1 MSAAARRAASSGS
14 KSVASPLR
22 DLASS
27 LGLSI
32 TTVSRALDG
41 YSDVSEATRERV
53 RAAAESAAYRPN
65 AAARRLR
72 RGSTDIV
79 TLILPTEPGHFD
91 EPLYIQMLAPI
102 GDCLAREGYDLT
114 LIAATP
120 GPDETKMYR
129 RIVEERRADALIVVR
144 TRHRDPRVNYLA
156 AKDFPFVT
164 LGRTECAK
172 PYAYFDGDGEAGFRL
187 ATERLCALGHRRI
200 VHLAAPSAFT
210 FAGLRSRGYAAAMV
224 AAGLEPNMVEDLA
237 SEEGG
242 YRAAKAA
249 LSSAPRATAL
259 LCATDRMAIGAL
271 RAAREMK
278 LEVPRDLSVVGHDNL
293 PATAFS
299 DPPLSTMELPIAE
312 TGTRLAEMVLARLGG
327 ADPRDLSHLR
337 SVEMIDRLSTAP
349 PP

>member
-1 MSAAARRAASSGS
+1 
-14 KSVASPLR
+14 LR
-22 DLASS
+22 ELASS

-72 RGSTDIV
+72 RGATDIV
-79 TLILPTEPGHFD
+79 TLILPTEAGHFD

-102 GDCLAREGYDLT
+102 GECLARAGYDLT

-120 GPDETKMYR
+120 GPDETKIYR
-129 RIVEERRADALIVVR
+129 RMVEERRADALIVVR
-144 TRHRDPRVNYLA
+144 TRHHDPRVNYLA
-156 AKDFPFVT
+156 AQGFPFVT
-164 LGRTECAK
+164 LGRTECAR
-172 PYAYFDGDGEAGFRL
+172 PYAHVDGDGEAGFRL
-187 ATERLCALGHRRI
+187 ATRRLCALGHRHI
-200 VHLAAPSAFT
+200 AHLAAPSAFT
-210 FAGLRSRGYAAAMV
+210 FAGLRSRGYTTAM
-224 AAGLEPNMVEDLA
+224 ADAGLVADVVEDLA

-242 YRAAKAA
+242 YRAARVA
-249 LSSAPRATAL
+249 LASTPRPTAL

-271 RAAREMK
+271 RSAREMK
-278 LEVPRDLSVVGHDNL
+278 LEVPRQLSVVGHDNL
-293 PATAFS
+293 PATAFT

-312 TGTRLAEMVLARLGG
+312 TGIRLAEMVLARLGG

-337 SVEMIDRLSTAP
+337 SVEMIDRASTAP

>member
-1 MSAAARRAASSGS
+1 
-14 KSVASPLR
+14 LR

-41 YSDVSEATRERV
+41 YPDVSEATRERV
-53 RAAAESAAYRPN
+53 RIAAESAAYRPN

-72 RGSTDIV
+72 RGATDVV

-102 GDCLAREGYDLT
+102 GDCLARGGYDLT

-120 GPDETKMYR
+120 GPDEIKMYR

-144 TRHRDPRVNYLA
+144 TRHRDPRVKYLA
-156 AKDFPFVT
+156 AQNFPFVV
-164 LGRTECAK
+164 LGRTECPK
-172 PYAYFDGDGEAGFRL
+172 PYAHVDGDGEAGFRL
-187 ATERLCALGHRRI
+187 ATERLYALGHRRI
-200 VHLAAPSAFT
+200 SHLAAPSAFT
-210 FAGLRSRGYAAAMV
+210 FAGLRSRGYAAAMTE
-224 AAGLEPNMVEDLA
+224 AGLAAAMVEDLA

-249 LSSAPRATAL
+249 LAATPRPTAL

-278 LEVPRDLSVVGHDNL
+278 LAVPRDLSVIGHDNL
-293 PATAFS
+293 PATAFT

-312 TGTRLAEMVLARLGG
+312 TGMRLAEMVLARLGG

-337 SVEMIDRLSTAP
+337 AVEMIDRASTAAP
-349 PP
+349 P

>member
-1 MSAAARRAASSGS
+1 VASS
-14 KSVASPLR
+14 LR

-41 YSDVSEATRERV
+41 YPDVSDATRERV
-53 RAAAESAAYRPN
+53 RVAADLAAYRPN

-72 RGSTDIV
+72 RGATDIV
-79 TLILPTEPGHFD
+79 TLILPTDPGHFD
-91 EPLYIQMLAPI
+91 EPLYLQMLAPI
-102 GDCLAREGYDLT
+102 GDCLAQAGYDLT

-120 GPDETKMYR
+120 GPDEIKMYR

-144 TRHRDPRVNYLA
+144 TRHRDPRVQYLA
-156 AKDFPFVT
+156 MQEFPFVT
-164 LGRTECAK
+164 LGRTECAR
-172 PYAYFDGDGEAGFRL
+172 PYAHVDGDGEQAFRI

-210 FAGLRSRGYAAAMV
+210 FAGLRSRGYAAAMA
-224 AAGLEPNMVEDLA
+224 AAGLLPVVVEDLA

-242 YRAAKAA
+242 YRAARAA
-249 LSSAPRATAL
+249 LAAPPRPTAL
-259 LCATDRMAIGAL
+259 VCATDRMAIGAM
-271 RAAREMK
+271 RAAREMA
-278 LEVPRDLSVVGHDNL
+278 LAVPRDLSIVGHDNL
-293 PATAFS
+293 PATAFT

-312 TGTRLAEMVLARLGG
+312 TGVRLAEMVLARLGG
-327 ADPRDLSHLR
+327 ADPGELAHLR
-337 SVEMIDRLSTAP
+337 AVEMIDRASTAP

>member
-1 MSAAARRAASSGS
+1 VASS
-14 KSVASPLR
+14 LR

-41 YSDVSEATRERV
+41 YPDVSDTTRERV
-53 RAAAESAAYRPN
+53 RAAAEQAAYRPN

-72 RGSTDIV
+72 RGATDVV

-102 GDCLAREGYDLT
+102 GDRLAQAGFDLT

-120 GPDETKMYR
+120 GPDEIQMYR

-144 TRHRDPRVNYLA
+144 TRHRDPRVQYLA
-156 AKDFPFVT
+156 TQGFPFVA
-164 LGRTECAK
+164 LGRTECTK
-172 PYAYFDGDGEAGFRL
+172 PYAHVDGDGEAAFRI
-187 ATERLCALGHRRI
+187 ATERLAALGHRHI
-200 VHLAAPSAFT
+200 AHLAAPSAFT
-210 FAGLRSRGYAAAMV
+210 FAGLRSRGYATAMA
-224 AAGLEPNMVEDLA
+224 AAGLPPVIVEDLA

-242 YRAAKAA
+242 YRAARAA
-249 LSSAPRATAL
+249 LAATSRPTAM

-278 LEVPRDLSVVGHDNL
+278 LEVPGALSVVGHDNL
-293 PATAFS
+293 PATAFT

-327 ADPRDLSHLR
+327 ANPRDLTHLR
-337 SVEMIDRLSTAP
+337 AIEMIDRASTGSP
-349 PP
+349 P

>member
-1 MSAAARRAASSGS
+1 VASS
-14 KSVASPLR
+14 LR

-41 YSDVSEATRERV
+41 YPDVSEATRERV
-53 RAAAESAAYRPN
+53 RVAADSAAYRPN

-72 RGSTDIV
+72 RGATDVV

-102 GDCLAREGYDLT
+102 GDRLARAGYDLT

-120 GPDETKMYR
+120 GPDEIKMYR

-144 TRHRDPRVNYLA
+144 TRHQDPRVQYLA
-156 AKDFPFVT
+156 AQQFPFVT
-164 LGRTECAK
+164 LGRTECAHA
-172 PYAYFDGDGEAGFRL
+172 YAHVDGDGEAGFRV
-187 ATERLCALGHRRI
+187 ATERLQASGHRRI

-210 FAGLRSRGYAAAMV
+210 FAGLRSRGYAAAMAV
-224 AAGLEPNMVEDLA
+224 AGLESRVIEDLA

-242 YRAAKAA
+242 YRAAKLA
-249 LSSAPRATAL
+249 LSATPRPTAL

-278 LEVPRDLSVVGHDNL
+278 LSVPADLSVIGHDNL
-293 PATAFS
+293 PAAAFS
-299 DPPLSTMELPIAE
+299 DPPLSTMELPIDE
-312 TGTRLAEMVLARLGG
+312 TGVRLAEMVLARLGG
-327 ADPRDLSHLR
+327 ADPRDLVHLR
-337 SVEMIDRLSTAP
+337 AIEMIDRASVAP
-349 PP
+349 P

>member
-1 MSAAARRAASSGS
+1 VASS
-14 KSVASPLR
+14 LR
-22 DLASS
+22 ELASA

-72 RGSTDIV
+72 RGATDMV
-79 TLILPTEPGHFD
+79 TLILPTDPGHFD
-91 EPLYIQMLAPI
+91 EPLYIQMLPPI
-102 GDCLAREGYDLT
+102 GECLARAGYDLT

-144 TRHRDPRVNYLA
+144 TRHHDPRVNYLA
-156 AKDFPFVT
+156 AQGFPFVT

-172 PYAYFDGDGEAGFRL
+172 PYAHVDGDGEAGFRL

-200 VHLAAPSAFT
+200 AHLAAPSAFT
-210 FAGLRSRGYAAAMV
+210 FAGLRSRGFATAM
-224 AAGLEPNMVEDLA
+224 AEAGLVADIVEDLA

-242 YRAAKAA
+242 YRAARTA
-249 LSSAPRATAL
+249 LAGTPRPTAL

-293 PATAFS
+293 PAAAFT

-312 TGTRLAEMVLARLGG
+312 TGMRLAEMVLARLGG
-327 ADPRDLSHLR
+327 ADPRDLFHLR
-337 SVEMIDRLSTAP
+337 SVEMIDRASTAP

>member
-1 MSAAARRAASSGS
+1 MASS
-14 KSVASPLR
+14 LR
-22 DLASS
+22 DLAST

-41 YSDVSEATRERV
+41 YADVSEATRARV

-102 GDCLAREGYDLT
+102 GDCLARAGYDLT

-144 TRHRDPRVNYLA
+144 TRHRDPRVQYLA
-156 AKDFPFVT
+156 TQDFPFVV

-172 PYAYFDGDGEAGFRL
+172 PYAHVDGDGEVGFRL

-200 VHLAAPSAFT
+200 THLAAPSAFT
-210 FAGLRSRGYAAAMV
+210 FAGLRSRGYAAAMT
-224 AAGLEPNMVEDLA
+224 AAGLAPDVVEDLA

-242 YRAAKAA
+242 YRAARVA
-249 LSSAPRATAL
+249 LMATPRPTAL

-271 RAAREMK
+271 RAARERK
-278 LEVPRDLSVVGHDNL
+278 LDVPCDLSVVGHDNL
-293 PATAFS
+293 PATAFT

-327 ADPRDLSHLR
+327 ADPRDLHHLR
-337 SVEMIDRLSTAP
+337 AVEMIDRASTAAP
-349 PP
+349 P

>member
-1 MSAAARRAASSGS
+1 VASS
-14 KSVASPLR
+14 LR

-41 YSDVSEATRERV
+41 YPDVSEATRARV
-53 RAAAESAAYRPN
+53 RAAADSAAYRPN

-72 RGSTDIV
+72 RGATDIV

-102 GDCLAREGYDLT
+102 GDCLARAGYDLT

-120 GPDETKMYR
+120 GADETKMYR

-144 TRHRDPRVNYLA
+144 TRHQDPRVQYLA
-156 AKDFPFVT
+156 AREFPFVT
-164 LGRTECAK
+164 LGRTECAR
-172 PYAYFDGDGEAGFRL
+172 PYAHVDGDGEAGFRL
-187 ATERLCALGHRRI
+187 TTERLQALGHRR
-200 VHLAAPSAFT
+200 VTHLAAPSAFT
-210 FAGLRSRGYAAAMV
+210 FSGLRSRGYAAAMA
-224 AAGLEPNMVEDLA
+224 AAGLQLRVIEDLA

-242 YRAAKAA
+242 YRAAKLA
-249 LSSAPRATAL
+249 LSATPRPTAL

-278 LEVPRDLSVVGHDNL
+278 LSVPGDLSVIGHDNL

-299 DPPLSTMELPIAE
+299 DPPLSTMELPIEE
-312 TGTRLAEMVLARLGG
+312 TGERLAEMVLARLGG
-327 ADPRDLSHLR
+327 ADPRDLVHVR
-337 SVEMIDRLSTAP
+337 AIEMIDRASVAP
-349 PP
+349 P